1 MVVVWVSRYTA
12 LKPYLPSLAALW
24 RLSPVPLASIS
35 RVSGELCLAER
46 RRNARAPRAGPA
58 QPRGAGGLARARM
71 RGAQAKPRHES
82 DELT

>member
-1 MVVVWVSRYTA
+1 MVVVGVPLYGFKAVSPLSRGT
-12 LKPYLPSLAALW
+12 LA
-24 RLSPVPLASIS
+24 SVSGLASIS